1 MGSHSFFDIAGEVLV
16 DSRRGASGN
25 RAMHSSIERRGGA
38 GVCNTATVSG
48 PSSMTTSAPA
58 RTRASRPATSRAAS
72 VAEMWIVAILLIIP
86 LALSGLLFFVVFGLC
101 CQHLEEGFSGR
112 PGRAFET
119 ASLRVQASLPDA
131 LQRGFAARHGILRA
145 PWPCVKY
152 AIVSYILHM
161 WIPRDVEAR
170 LKRSAK
176 TRPVVVLTGARQTG
190 KTSTFRHLFPGYA
203 FVPLDLPTEA
213 EQAEKEPERFL
224 KRHPPPVIIDE
235 VQYAPG
241 IFRHLKVAVDA
252 HRTRNGQFLLTG
264 SQKFTL
270 MKNVSESLAGR
281 ADIVE
286 LETLSFAEIRE
297 VLPNTELETAI
308 VRGGFPELYA
318 NPDIDSVA
326 FYNSYLATYLERDV
340 RALANVG
347 SLRDFERFLRACA
360 LRSANLLNKADL
372 ARDVGIAPSTAN
384 QWLSMLEA
392 SGQAVLI
399 EPWFSNRTKSIVK
412 SPKLYIADTG
422 LLCAL
427 LNIHSQEA
435 LRQSPAAG
443 AVWETFVFA
452 QLRDRER
459 RAGRTG
465 SLFFWRDRTREVD
478 FVVDAGGRLE
488 LFEAKWTE
496 LPDLGDTVNLDFVRN
511 VIGKSRVTAGGVVSR
526 TRNSFPFSNDFR
538 ALPVTE
544 LG

>member
-1 MGSHSFFDIAGEVLV
+1 
-16 DSRRGASGN
+16 
-25 RAMHSSIERRGGA
+25 
-38 GVCNTATVSG
+38 
-48 PSSMTTSAPA
+48 
-58 RTRASRPATSRAAS
+58 
-72 VAEMWIVAILLIIP
+72 
-86 LALSGLLFFVVFGLC
+86 
-101 CQHLEEGFSGR
+101 
-112 PGRAFET
+112 
-119 ASLRVQASLPDA
+119 
-131 LQRGFAARHGILRA
+131 
-145 PWPCVKY
+145 
-152 AIVSYILHM
+152 M
-161 WIPRDVEAR
+161 WIPRAVEPR
-170 LKRSAK
+170 LHRSAK

-190 KTSTFRHLFPGYA
+190 KTSTFRRLFPTYA
-203 FVPLDLPTEA
+203 FVSLDLPAEA
-213 EQAEKEPERFL
+213 EQAEKEPATFL
-224 KRHPPPVIIDE
+224 QRHPPPVLIDE

-241 IFRHLKVAVDA
+241 LFRHLKVAVDA

-270 MKNVSESLAGR
+270 MMNVSESLAGR

-286 LETLSFAEIRE
+286 LETLSLAEIQAA
-297 VLPNTELETAI
+297 LPQTGVETA
-308 VRGGFPELYA
+308 VARGGFPELYA
-318 NPDIDSVA
+318 NPDIDAVA

-340 RALANVG
+340 RSLTNVG

-384 QWLSMLEA
+384 HWLSMLEA
-392 SGQAVLI
+392 SGQIVLL

-412 SPKLYIADTG
+412 SPKLYLADTG

-427 LNIHSQEA
+427 LNIRSEDA
-435 LRQSPAAG
+435 LRQSPAVG

-496 LPDLGDTVNLDFVRN
+496 LPDAGDAVNLDFVRN
-511 VIGKSRVTAGGVVSR
+511 VVGKSRVASGAVVCRAS
-526 TRNSFPFSNDFR
+526 NGFPLANGFR

-544 LG
+544 LR